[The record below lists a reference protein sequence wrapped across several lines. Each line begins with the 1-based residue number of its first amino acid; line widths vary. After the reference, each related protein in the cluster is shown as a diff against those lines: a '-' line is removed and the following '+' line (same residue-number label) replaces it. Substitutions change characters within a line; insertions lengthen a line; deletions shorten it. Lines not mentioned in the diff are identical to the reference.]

1 MAQDYYKT
9 DTYKSNKEEY
19 QSKDDS
25 VGYSGPQ
32 RPCCGRG
39 CYDCVLFSQ

>member
-19 QSKDDS
+19 QTKDNS
-25 VGYSGPQ
+25 VGDSGPQ
-32 RPCCGRG
+32 RLCCGRG